1 MEVNNIRIYVSNV
14 TPIIIISDQL
24 ITSLDFIPNYST
36 CYTTDANIVS
46 CTPTSGQTT
55 LTGRKK
61 RESPIDVS
69 YLDLRPIV
77 MLNGE
82 KIDFNDIISP
92 SRVIT
97 IIKPS
102 SLILNSKL

>member
-1 MEVNNIRIYVSNV
+1 M
-14 TPIIIISDQL
+14 SDQL

-69 YLDLRPIV
+69 YLELRPIV

-82 KIDFNDIISP
+82 EMDFNDIISP

-102 SLILNSKL
+102 LLILHYRVIFYYLIL

>member
-1 MEVNNIRIYVSNV
+1 M
-14 TPIIIISDQL
+14 
-24 ITSLDFIPNYST
+24 ITSLDTISNYST

-82 KIDFNDIISP
+82 EVDFNDIISP

-97 IIKPS
+97 IINPS
-102 SLILNSKL
+102 LLILNERVIYYHLFL

>member
-1 MEVNNIRIYVSNV
+1 M
-14 TPIIIISDQL
+14 
-24 ITSLDFIPNYST
+24 TSLVLYPNFST
-36 CYTTDANIVS
+36 CYTTDANIAS

-69 YLDLRPIV
+69 HLNRKPIV

-82 KIDFNDIISP
+82 EIDFNDIISP
-92 SRVIT
+92 SRVMAM
-97 IIKPS
+97 IKS
-102 SLILNSKL
+102 S

>member
-1 MEVNNIRIYVSNV
+1 M
-14 TPIIIISDQL
+14 
-24 ITSLDFIPNYST
+24 ITSLYSIPNYST
-36 CYTTDANIVS
+36 CYTTDANIAS

-61 RESPIDVS
+61 RESPIDVN

-82 KIDFNDIISP
+82 EIDFNDIISP

-102 SLILNSKL
+102 FLILN

>member
-1 MEVNNIRIYVSNV
+1 MGSEMCIRDS
-14 TPIIIISDQL
+14 
-24 ITSLDFIPNYST
+24 
-36 CYTTDANIVS
+36 
-46 CTPTSGQTT
+46 
-55 LTGRKK
+55 KK

-82 KIDFNDIISP
+82 EVDFNDIISP

-97 IIKPS
+97 IINPS
-102 SLILNSKL
+102 LLILNERVIYYHLFL